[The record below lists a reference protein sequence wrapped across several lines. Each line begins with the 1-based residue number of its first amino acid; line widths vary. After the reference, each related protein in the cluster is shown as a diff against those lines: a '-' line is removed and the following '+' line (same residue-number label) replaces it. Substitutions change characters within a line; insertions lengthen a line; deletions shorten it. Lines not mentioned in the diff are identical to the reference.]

1 MLIRKFISVML
12 TVILVF
18 GMMACGST
26 KVIEGVEYDTYGLI
40 NKNDNRNPDVKY
52 KIIIGN
58 IVWSIILVETI
69 AAPIYFLGFSI
80 YEPVRKKTTN
90 EKKGQI

>member
-1 MLIRKFISVML
+1 MLIRKFIGVML
-12 TVILVF
+12 IVILVF
-18 GMMACGST
+18 GMVACGDT
-26 KVIEGVEYDTYGLI
+26 KVIEGIEYDTYGLI

-58 IVWSIILVETI
+58 IIWSTILVGTI
-69 AAPIYFLGFSI
+69 VAPIYFLGFSI
-80 YEPVRKKTTN
+80 YEPVRKKLPN

>member
-1 MLIRKFISVML
+1 ML

-58 IVWSIILVETI
+58 IIWSTILVGTI
-69 AAPIYFLGFSI
+69 VAPIYFLGFSI
-80 YEPVRKKTTN
+80 YEPVGKKN
-90 EKKGQI
+90 PNAPKGAN